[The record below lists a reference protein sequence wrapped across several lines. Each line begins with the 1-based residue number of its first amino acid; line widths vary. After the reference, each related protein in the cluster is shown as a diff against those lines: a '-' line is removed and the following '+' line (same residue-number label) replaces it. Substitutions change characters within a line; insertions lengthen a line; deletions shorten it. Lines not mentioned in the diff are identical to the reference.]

1 MSETLIWMIFTL
13 VLIIL
18 FWVMPDKKINTIR
31 KFITSILQVFP
42 LSKIAEVILIYIH
55 NKNKAS
61 SRIK

>member
-42 LSKIAEVILIYIH
+42 LSKIAEVILTYIH

>member
-42 LSKIAEVILIYIH
+42 ISKIAEAILTYIP
-55 NKNKAS
+55 NRNKAS